1 MPENTS
7 TPACSACDRPN
18 EVLVRL
24 VDALMTM
31 GVDFEIHQT
40 AA

>member
-1 MPENTS
+1 MKNTS
-7 TPACSACDRPN
+7 TTACSECEQSN
-18 EVLVRL
+18 EAIVRL
-24 VDALMTM
+24 VDALMRM